1 MIRDPAILERVPT
14 FAGLTPDTL
23 EFLLDHAREV
33 VVEPGEPFFR
43 QGEAGTTVFI
53 LEEGRVDVRK
63 QFNGGEMTLRLLG
76 PGDCFG
82 EMAVLSIMPR
92 SASAIAVGRSSA
104 LTISNA
110 DIALLYERN
119 PAQFAMLVMNL
130 AREVCRRFADADER
144 LWAQAQASRTHDAE

>member
-1 MIRDPAILERVPT
+1 MHRDPAILERVPT

-33 VVEPGEPFFR
+33 VVEPGEPFFH
-43 QGEAGTTVFI
+43 QGDAGTTVYI
-53 LEEGRVDVRK
+53 LEAGSVDVRK
-63 QFNGGEMTLRLLG
+63 QFNGGAMTLRSLG

-82 EMAVLSIMPR
+82 EMAVLSVMPR
-92 SASAIAVGRSSA
+92 SASAISVGRSSA

-144 LWAQAQASRTHDAE
+144 LWAQAQAARAHDLK